1 MAAFFT
7 GLFWP
12 SPACLERSRNM
23 MSIGANA
30 PSNSD
35 SSNTPARTCDVCNGE
50 MTHLSDLQPR
60 LGGGPLR
67 VFRCYDCNHVFSEE
81 R

>member
-12 SPACLERSRNM
+12 SLACFESRRNM
-23 MSIGANA
+23 MSIGA
-30 PSNSD
+30 PSNSG
-35 SSNTPARTCDVCNGE
+35 SSSRPSRPCDVCDRE

-81 R
+81 M